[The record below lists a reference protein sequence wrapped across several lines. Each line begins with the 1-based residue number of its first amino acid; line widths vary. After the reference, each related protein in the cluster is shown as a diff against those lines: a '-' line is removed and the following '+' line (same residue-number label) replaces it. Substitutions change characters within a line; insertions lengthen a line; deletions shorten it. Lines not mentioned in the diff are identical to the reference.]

1 VKPEPKLHAR
11 WLGLVAVAAAFL
23 TLLTPLAYA
32 AEELSATPYR
42 PTVSNPAALSAPG
55 HFEIEA
61 GVLRTKNDD
70 PRRRDSLPVLFKYA
84 FTENVGVLLGGEAY
98 VRYYSDIDGNAT
110 GVGDTNVILKLHHA
124 VNDKLAVGLEAGV
137 KLPTAKDPI
146 GSGKHDQIVNGIV
159 SAELGK
165 AELDVN
171 LGVQRLGAINPG
183 ESRTAYAWA
192 AALSYP
198 FNDKWGI
205 AGEVS
210 GVSQR
215 GVPGTAQFLAAVSYN
230 VSKTVVL
237 DAGMAWGLNRA
248 SIDHSLFAGITV
260 LLK

>member
-1 VKPEPKLHAR
+1 M
-11 WLGLVAVAAAFL
+11 AAA
-23 TLLTPLAYA
+23 LLTPLTPMAYA

-42 PTVSNPAALSAPG
+42 PTVSNPAALPVPG

-61 GVLRTKNDD
+61 GVQRVKNDD

-98 VRYYSDIDGNAT
+98 VRYYSDIDGKAN

-137 KLPTAKDPI
+137 KLPTAKDLI
-146 GSGKHDQIVNGIV
+146 GSGKHDKIMTGIV
-159 SAELGK
+159 SADLGE
-165 AELDVN
+165 AALDLN
-171 LGVQRLGAINPG
+171 LGAVRLGAVNPG
-183 ESRTAYAWA
+183 ESRTAYAGA

-198 FNDKWGI
+198 LNDKWGI

-215 GVPGTAQFLAAVSYN
+215 GASGTAQFLAAVSYS

-248 SIDHSLFAGITV
+248 SIDHALFAGITV